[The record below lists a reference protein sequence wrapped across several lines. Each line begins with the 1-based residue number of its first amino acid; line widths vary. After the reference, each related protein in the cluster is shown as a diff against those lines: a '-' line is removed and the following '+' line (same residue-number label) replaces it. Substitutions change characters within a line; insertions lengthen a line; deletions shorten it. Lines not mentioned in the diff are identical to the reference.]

1 MAIFAPVFIFV
12 WTGSFLSEFLHSGI
26 LPGYILLLYC
36 VSCLLFLGVGSSGRW
51 WGGGPFL
58 GVLLVSSG
66 GFPEWD
72 ASVI

>member
-1 MAIFAPVFIFV
+1 M
-12 WTGSFLSEFLHSGI
+12 
-26 LPGYILLLYC
+26 PGYILLLYC